1 MIHRHASSI
10 ETEQS
15 TFAPVSIGSV
25 AMVGTVFRLRDSAAT
40 KSKIDIYPPRQETE
54 ERPVD
59 KDDRDEETF
68 DSVEC
73 GT

>member
-1 MIHRHASSI
+1 
-10 ETEQS
+10 
-15 TFAPVSIGSV
+15 
-25 AMVGTVFRLRDSAAT
+25 MVGTVFRLRDSEAT
-40 KSKIDIYPPRQETE
+40 TSKIEIYPPRQETE